1 MKPFLQATTTEGKI
15 ELFNL
20 DQILSIQPKSNGTTK
35 ILMGAGLYWNVYTDS
50 IELVDCFNDLFRAI
64 KGEK

>member
-50 IELVDCFNDLFRAI
+50 IEIVDCFNDLFTAI